1 MLPRYA
7 DDLDIRCGTR
17 NDAGFIAMKVDIV
30 VGRRLMLM
38 RMRMDYG
45 REALEASYQRN
56 DKKFRPRIK
65 HGANTTKAGHTLQGC
80 FKKFNVLSKTRR
92 VQKQRP

>member
-1 MLPRYA
+1 MLLRYT

-17 NDAGFIAMKVDIV
+17 NEAGFIAMKMDIV
-30 VGRRLMLM
+30 VGRRLM

-45 REALEASYQRN
+45 REALEARYQRN

-65 HGANTTKAGHTLQGC
+65 HGANTTKARHTLQGC
-80 FKKFNVLSKTRR
+80 FKKFNVLSTRR
-92 VQKQRP
+92 GQKQRP